1 MNPCKLTAALL
12 TLTLSSPARAG
23 DPHIGEDG
31 EVGHKVHVRLDTD
44 ATWGIGGQMFLGAE
58 AHGTAYV
65 GVWNTKRATGSVD
78 FGLQLA
84 YQNEPTFLAFWIDR
98 DEVKGATHR
107 LQALATVGHTF
118 HMGGKRQ
125 VALGLHW
132 FAGLNHWDSA
142 YSLDYAH
149 EDVHGKLSVKDDL
162 FVTGGE
168 VELAYRFSR
177 YVGVN
182 LSLLAP
188 MPTESSYAITF
199 GSIGLG
205 LTYYLR

>member
-1 MNPCKLTAALL
+1 MNPIHALSALL
-12 TLTLSSPARAG
+12 MLAG
-23 DPHIGEDG
+23 SASAAEPHLPEDG
-31 EVGHKVHVRLDTD
+31 SVDRTVHVRLDTD
-44 ATWGIGGQMFLGAE
+44 ATWGIGGQMFLGAS

-65 GVWNTKRATGSVD
+65 GAWKSKRATGSVD

-84 YQNEPTFLAFWIDR
+84 YQNEPTFLAFWIDP
-98 DEVKGATHR
+98 EQVKGATHR
-107 LQALATVGHTF
+107 VQALATVGHTF

-142 YSLDYAH
+142 YSLDYNQ
-149 EDVHGKLSVKDDL
+149 EDVHGKASVKDDL
-162 FVTGGE
+162 FVTGAD
-168 VELAYRFSR
+168 VALAYRFSKH
-177 YVGVN
+177 VGVN
-182 LSLLAP
+182 LALQAP
-188 MPTESSYAITF
+188 MPTASSYAITF